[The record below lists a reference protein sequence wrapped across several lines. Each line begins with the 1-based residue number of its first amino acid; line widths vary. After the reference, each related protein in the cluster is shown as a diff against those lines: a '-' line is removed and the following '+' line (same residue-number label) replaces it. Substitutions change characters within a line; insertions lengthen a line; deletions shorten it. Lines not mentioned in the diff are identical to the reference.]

1 MNLLHLTRV
10 SANVSSDTSRF
21 MEAFFFFF
29 GDDYVGY
36 K

>member
-21 MEAFFFFF
+21 MEALLL
-29 GDDYVGY
+29 GEYGLL
-36 K
+36 KAN